1 MNCTSRQWFD
11 CWVIPQM
18 SCEREAGSIIS
29 AEAGQTARV
38 RVRGRAGVRERRGA
52 RSIAE
57 HVAAAPISLANHF
70 FPSHRSNYPL
80 LSLLYHSVKSPKTR
94 TYS

>member
-1 MNCTSRQWFD
+1 
-11 CWVIPQM
+11 M
-18 SCEREAGSIIS
+18 SCGREAGSIIS

-70 FPSHRSNYPL
+70 FPSHHLNYPL
-80 LSLLYHSVKSPKTR
+80 LSLL
-94 TYS
+94 

>member
-1 MNCTSRQWFD
+1 
-11 CWVIPQM
+11 M
-18 SCEREAGSIIS
+18 SCGREAGSIIS
-29 AEAGQTARV
+29 AEAGQTA

-70 FPSHRSNYPL
+70 FPSHHSNYPL
-80 LSLLYHSVKSPKTR
+80 LSLL
-94 TYS
+94 

>member
-1 MNCTSRQWFD
+1 
-11 CWVIPQM
+11 M
-18 SCEREAGSIIS
+18 SCGREAGSIIS

-70 FPSHRSNYPL
+70 FPSHHLNYPL